1 MHRIRVLI
9 VDDHSVVRKGIEMLL
24 TTEPSIK
31 IVGEAANGQEAVD
44 KAKDLQ
50 PDVIVMDLVMPEG
63 DGTPAIAAIK
73 GSMPNTRILVLT
85 TFGDEASVTAAIQA
99 GADGYLLKD
108 AGGEAL
114 LNSIRAVRRGDV
126 PLDPHVARHLVRGT
140 ATGRDTPGGVHLT
153 GREMDVLRLVAGG
166 LSNRQVANDLGLSAG
181 TVKVHV
187 SNILGKLNVS
197 TRTEAAVWAVQT
209 GLVAA
214 ADGE

>member
-1 MHRIRVLI
+1 MNRIRVMI

-24 TTEPSIK
+24 STEPSIK
-31 IVGEAANGQEAVD
+31 IVGEAAGGQEAIA

-63 DGTPAIAAIK
+63 DGITAIAAIK
-73 GSMPNTRILVLT
+73 GRMPDTRILVLT

-140 ATGRDTPGGVHLT
+140 ATGRATPGGVHLT
-153 GREMDVLRLVAGG
+153 QREMDVLRLVAGG
-166 LSNRQVANDLGLSAG
+166 LSNRQVAKELGLSAG

-187 SNILGKLNVS
+187 SNVLGKLNVS
-197 TRTEAAVWAVQT
+197 TRTEAAVWAVRT
-209 GLVAA
+209 GLVTAD
-214 ADGE
+214 DGE

>member
-1 MHRIRVLI
+1 MNRIRVMI

-24 TTEPSIK
+24 STEPSIK

-63 DGTPAIAAIK
+63 GGITAIAAIK
-73 GSMPNTRILVLT
+73 GRMPNTRILVLT
-85 TFGDEASVTAAIQA
+85 TFGDEASVTAAMQA

-114 LNSIRAVRRGDV
+114 LNAIQAVHRGDV

-153 GREMDVLRLVAGG
+153 RREMDVLRLVAGG
-166 LSNRQVANDLGLSAG
+166 LSNRQVAKDLGLSAG

-209 GLVAA
+209 GLVTAD
-214 ADGE
+214 DGE

>member
-1 MHRIRVLI
+1 MNRIRVMI

-24 TTEPSIK
+24 STEPSIK
-31 IVGEAANGQEAVD
+31 IVGEAASGQEAIAR
-44 KAKDLQ
+44 AKDLK

-63 DGTPAIAAIK
+63 GGTTAIAAIK
-73 GSMPNTRILVLT
+73 RRMPNTRILVLT
-85 TFGDEASVTAAIQA
+85 TFGDEASVTAAMQA

-140 ATGRDTPGGVHLT
+140 ATGRDTPGGVRLT
-153 GREMDVLRLVAGG
+153 RREMDVLRLVAGG
-166 LSNRQVANDLGLSAG
+166 LSNRQVAKDLGLSAG

-197 TRTEAAVWAVQT
+197 TRTEAAVWAVRT

>member
-1 MHRIRVLI
+1 MNRIRVMI

-24 TTEPSIK
+24 STEPSIK
-31 IVGEAANGQEAVD
+31 IVGEAAGGQEAVA

-63 DGTPAIAAIK
+63 GGITAIAAIK

-85 TFGDEASVTAAIQA
+85 TFGDEASVTAAMQA

-114 LNSIRAVRRGDV
+114 LNSIRAVRRGDM

-153 GREMDVLRLVAGG
+153 RREMDVLRLVAGG
-166 LSNRQVANDLGLSAG
+166 LSNRQVAKDLGLSPG

-214 ADGE
+214 DDGE

>member
-1 MHRIRVLI
+1 MNRIRVLI

-24 TTEPSIK
+24 STEPSIH
-31 IVGEAANGQEAVD
+31 IVGEAASGQEAIAR
-44 KAKDLQ
+44 AKDLQ

-63 DGTPAIAAIK
+63 GGITAIAAIK

-85 TFGDEASVTAAIQA
+85 TFGDEDSVTAAMEA

-140 ATGRDTPGGVHLT
+140 ATARDTTGGVRLT
-153 GREMDVLRLVAGG
+153 RREMDVLRLVAGG
-166 LSNRQVANDLGLSAG
+166 LSNRQVAKDLGLSAG

-197 TRTEAAVWAVQT
+197 TRTEAAVWAVRT

-214 ADGE
+214 DDGE

>member
-1 MHRIRVLI
+1 MNRIHVMI

-24 TTEPSIK
+24 STEPSIK
-31 IVGEAANGQEAVD
+31 IVGEAASGQEAIAR
-44 KAKDLQ
+44 AKDLK

-63 DGTPAIAAIK
+63 GGTTAIAAIK
-73 GSMPNTRILVLT
+73 GRMPNTRILVLT
-85 TFGDEASVTAAIQA
+85 TFGDEASVTAAMQA

-126 PLDPHVARHLVRGT
+126 PLDPHAARHLVRGT
-140 ATGRDTPGGVHLT
+140 ATGRDTPGGVRLT
-153 GREMDVLRLVAGG
+153 RREMDVLRLVAGG
-166 LSNRQVANDLGLSAG
+166 LSNRQVAKDLGLSAG

-197 TRTEAAVWAVQT
+197 TRTEAAVWAVRT